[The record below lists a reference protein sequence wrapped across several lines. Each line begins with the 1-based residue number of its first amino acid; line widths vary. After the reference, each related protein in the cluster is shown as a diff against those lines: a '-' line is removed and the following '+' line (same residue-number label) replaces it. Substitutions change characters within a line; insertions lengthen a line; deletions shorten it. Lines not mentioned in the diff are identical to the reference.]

1 MVLESIITPDRAE
14 KKPWDMIFIGFLYAS
29 VAMFL
34 SVWVF
39 REEASLVMVLL
50 TVMAAVPLIFNTEKL
65 EEEKDTR
72 IDKEYTLLKE
82 HAKALSFFTCLFCG
96 FVLAFTVWFV
106 FLPETMVQAVFHTQ
120 LNTIKAINSQITGG
134 SALLS
139 SANVFSGSSSF
150 DASALSHTTLLF
162 HIIANNLKVLL
173 FCLFFSFFYG
183 AGAIF
188 ILTWNASVI
197 SAAVGTFIR
206 NNIAAYATAVGL
218 TKVGGY
224 FHIFSLGLLRY
235 AIHGI
240 PEILAYFIGG
250 LAGGIISVAV
260 IRHDFGTKTFQKII
274 FDSFDLIILAVAV
287 LFIAGLLEVYVTPL
301 FF

>member
-1 MVLESIITPDRAE
+1 MVLESIMSPEKAE

-39 REEASLVMVLL
+39 KEEASLVMVLL
-50 TVMAAVPLIFNTEKL
+50 TVTAAVPLMVNTMRF
-65 EEEKDTR
+65 EEEKDVR
-72 IDKEYTLLKE
+72 IDKETTLLKE
-82 HAKALSFFTCLFCG
+82 HARALSFFVFLFIG

-106 FLPETMVQAVFHTQ
+106 FLPNNIVQAVFNTQ
-120 LNTIKAINSQITGG
+120 INTIKAINSQITGG
-134 SALLS
+134 SSFLS
-139 SANVFSGSSSF
+139 SSNVFSGSLPIDSS
-150 DASALSHTTLLF
+150 AYSSTKLLF
-162 HIIANNLKVLL
+162 QIISNNLKVLL
-173 FCLFFSFFYG
+173 FCIFFSFFYG

-206 NNIAAYATAVGL
+206 NNISAYANAVGL

-260 IRHDFGTKTFQKII
+260 IRHDFGTKTFRKII
-274 FDSFDLIILAVAV
+274 LDSFDLIVLAVAI
-287 LFIAGLLEVYVTPL
+287 LFIAGLLEIYLTPL

>member
-1 MVLESIITPDRAE
+1 MVLESMISPEKAE
-14 KKPWDMIFIGFLYAS
+14 RKPWDMIFIGFLYAS
-29 VAMFL
+29 IAMFL

-39 REEASLVMVLL
+39 KEEASLVMVLL
-50 TVMAAVPLIFNTEKL
+50 TVTAATPLMVNAIRF
-65 EEEKDTR
+65 EEEKDSR
-72 IDKEYTLLKE
+72 IDKESTLLKE
-82 HAKALSFFTCLFCG
+82 HAKALSFFVFLFIG

-106 FLPETMVQAVFHTQ
+106 FLPDQIVQAVFNTQ
-120 LNTIKAINSQITGG
+120 LTTIKAINSQITGG
-134 SALLS
+134 SSFLN
-139 SANVFSGSSSF
+139 SANVFSGSLPI
-150 DASALSHTTLLF
+150 DAAAMSTTNLLY
-162 HIIANNLKVLL
+162 HIVANNMKVLL
-173 FCLFFSFFYG
+173 FCIFFSFFYG

-206 NNIAAYATAVGL
+206 NNIGAYATSVGL
-218 TKVGGY
+218 TRVGGY

-260 IRHDFGTKTFQKII
+260 IRHDFGTKTFKKIV
-274 FDSFDLIILAVAV
+274 FDSFDLLVLAVAV
-287 LFIAGLLEVYVTPL
+287 LFIAGLLEIYVTPL

>member
-1 MVLESIITPDRAE
+1 MVLESIMSPEKAE

-39 REEASLVMVLL
+39 KEEASLVMVLL
-50 TVMAAVPLIFNTEKL
+50 TVIASIPLIFNTIQL
-65 EEEKDTR
+65 EEKKDLEIER
-72 IDKEYTLLKE
+72 EWTLLKE
-82 HAKALSFFTCLFCG
+82 HSKALSFFVCLFFG
-96 FVLAFTVWFV
+96 FVLAYTVWFV
-106 FLPETMVQAVFHTQ
+106 FLPDTIVQATFETQ
-120 LNTIKAINSQITGG
+120 LSTIKAINTQITGG
-134 SALLS
+134 SS
-139 SANVFSGSSSF
+139 FVNSANVFGGSIDAAATSSGS
-150 DASALSHTTLLF
+150 LLYR
-162 HIIANNLKVLL
+162 IVANNLKVLL
-173 FCLFFSFFYG
+173 FCVFFSFFYG

-206 NNIAAYATAVGL
+206 NNIGSYATAIGL

-235 AIHGI
+235 SLHGI

-250 LAGGIISVAV
+250 LAGGIISIAV
-260 IRHDFGTKTFQKII
+260 IKHDFGTKDFKRILT
-274 FDSFDLIILAVAV
+274 DSIDLMVLAVAV
-287 LFIAGLLEVYVTPL
+287 IFIAGVLEVYVTPL